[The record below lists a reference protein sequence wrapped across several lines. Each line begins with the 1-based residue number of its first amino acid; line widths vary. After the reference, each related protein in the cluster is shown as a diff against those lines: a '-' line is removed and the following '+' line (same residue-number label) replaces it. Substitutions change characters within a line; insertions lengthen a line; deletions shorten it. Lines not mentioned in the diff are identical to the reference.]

1 MSADVGASWYVARTN
16 PHAEAKASLHLR
28 RQGYEVYLPR
38 YFKQRRHA
46 RRIEKVAAPLF
57 PGYLFVA
64 IDLAT
69 QRWLSIDS
77 TIGVARLVCQGDRP
91 ALVPQS
97 VIDALMRRHDA
108 EGCVQLDRRPRFS
121 PGDKIRV
128 AGKTPKTKILLVRV
142 GERKQGVIGLFQPG
156 LTGEQS
162 PGLSVRFMGISDRS
176 LASYLISLYCSAS
189 VLADDAIAAL
199 DDVEVGQYHEYK

>member
-57 PGYLFVA
+57 PSYLFVA
-64 IDLAT
+64 IELAT

-77 TIGVARLVCQGDRP
+77 TIGVARLVRQGDRP

-128 AGKTPKTKILLVRV
+128 AGGAFCDCYGLYEGMSARERITILLDLLGRRVRV
-142 GERKQGVIGLFQPG
+142 
-156 LTGEQS
+156 
-162 PGLSVRFMGISDRS
+162 
-176 LASYLISLYCSAS
+176 
-189 VLADDAIAAL
+189 VLESEMIEAA
-199 DDVEVGQYHEYK
+199 